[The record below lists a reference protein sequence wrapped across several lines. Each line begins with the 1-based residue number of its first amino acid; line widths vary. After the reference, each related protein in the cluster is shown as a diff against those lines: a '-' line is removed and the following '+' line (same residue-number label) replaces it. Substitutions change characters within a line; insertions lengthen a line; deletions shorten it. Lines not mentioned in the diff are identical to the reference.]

1 MKSQTIM
8 QQHVI
13 KFTSTV
19 LLSDLID
26 GGRRYRDRIVLWKMY
41 RGVFDI
47 SLYVMKV
54 FTIHMVSWLYIV
66 HTCTVS
72 WLCQT
77 QRHVPCIH
85 YSEGFAGRRSNCLC
99 SVMALQED
107 DDNFH
112 SVLSM
117 LKDIDINT
125 VYMDSLIFRK
135 RRYYSYSEISME
147 AGTFSSYSSI
157 GIQWEN

>member
-1 MKSQTIM
+1 MREDRGI
-8 QQHVI
+8 V
-13 KFTSTV
+13 STASC
-19 LLSDLID
+19 LCEKT
-26 GGRRYRDRIVLWKMY
+26 GIV
-41 RGVFDI
+41 
-47 SLYVMKV
+47 S
-54 FTIHMVSWLYIV
+54 
-66 HTCTVS
+66 TVS

-77 QRHVPCIH
+77 QRLVPCIH

-99 SVMALQED
+99 SGMALQED

-117 LKDIDINT
+117 LKNIDINT

-135 RRYYSYSEISME
+135 RRHCSYSEISME

-157 GIQWEN
+157 GIQ